1 MPGIGVLEEPRPL
14 RAVLGAVGVAAFTV
28 AAGGAVHAAV
38 TPWVP
43 AVRRRA
49 WVRALVVATAA
60 SLVLVAPVAAGR
72 WATWAWVGASVVGVA
87 PLLLR
92 WRWVLVTALTCTG
105 ASALVAT
112 VVGGDVRD
120 AVVVTAGI
128 GLSVAAVN
136 WAPAWLWGLLVDA
149 DAGRD
154 ARARLAAG
162 EERLRFARDVHDLL
176 GHSLTVIALKAE
188 LVERLPSGDPAARAE
203 AQQIRLLATRALD
216 EVRAAVHAYRTV
228 DLDAELDAVR
238 QVLDSAGVRCT
249 VAGDPAVVPSDAAAR
264 LAPVLREAATNVLRH
279 SRATWCRVEIEA
291 AAGVVTLAVR
301 NDGADARA
309 ADAHSSGLDGVA
321 GRLADAGGRLQVE
334 RDGREFVLRAR
345 VPADAAAPAAGGA
358 A

>member
-1 MPGIGVLEEPRPL
+1 MPGLGLLEEHRPL
-14 RAVLGAVGVAAFTV
+14 WVVLGAVGVAAFTV

-43 AVRRRA
+43 VGRRRT
-49 WVRALVVATAA
+49 WGRALAAA
-60 SLVLVAPVAAGR
+60 SAASVVLVAPVAAGR
-72 WATWAWVGASVVGVA
+72 WDTWAWVGASVVGVA

-92 WRWVLVTALTCTG
+92 PRWVPVVALACTG
-105 ASALVAT
+105 ASAAVAG
-112 VVGGDVRD
+112 VVGGDVDR

-136 WAPAWLWGLLVDA
+136 WAPAWMWALLVDA

-188 LVERLPSGDPAARAE
+188 LVERLPPGDPAARAE
-203 AQQIRLLATRALD
+203 AEQIRVLATRALA

-228 DLDAELDAVR
+228 DLHAELDAVR

-249 VAGDPAVVPSDAAAR
+249 VTGDPAAVPSDAAAR

-279 SRATWCRVEIEA
+279 SRATWCRVEVAVGDA
-291 AAGVVTLAVR
+291 AATLSVR
-301 NDGADARA
+301 NDGADASV
-309 ADAHSSGLDGVA
+309 ADAHSSGLDGA
-321 GRLADAGGRLQVE
+321 AERLADARGSLHAA
-334 RDGREFVLRAR
+334 RDGREFVLVAR
-345 VPADAAAPAAGGA
+345 VPVDAPTPAAGGTA
-358 A
+358 